1 MTAAQ
6 DYRLARDL
14 ATEIAAGFKAPKFH
28 LDLSREREISLET
41 LHTDP
46 VLERSRRIAISRDEN
61 YGHGLKHVEKV
72 AADAGV
78 IVQRECALRG
88 DSDGKIERA
97 LFLVQL
103 ASLLHDI
110 QRRVPDHAQRSADVT
125 AEILADFPVEEHER
139 EWIVGSIRNHEAFIE
154 PTPMDGPEG
163 QLLSDALYDAD
174 KFRWGPDNFT
184 DTLWEMVSPED
195 VPMRAL
201 IAHFPKG
208 MAGVERIA
216 TTFRSL
222 TGKEYGPEFIEIGI
236 AIGHKLHEEL
246 MKKFPHEDG

>member
-6 DYRLARDL
+6 EYRLARTL
-14 ATEIAAGFKAPKFH
+14 AGEIAAGFEAPKFH
-28 LDLSREREISLET
+28 LDLGREREKSLKT
-41 LHTDP
+41 LHADP
-46 VLERSRRIAISRDEN
+46 ILEKSRRIAIARDEN
-61 YGHGLKHVEKV
+61 YGHGLDHVEKV
-72 AADAGV
+72 AADAGA

-88 DSDGKIERA
+88 DSDGQIERS

-110 QRRVPDHAQRSADVT
+110 QRRVPDHAQRSAET
-125 AEILADFPVEEHER
+125 AAEILLDFPVSEHER
-139 EWIVGSIRNHEAFIE
+139 GWIVGSIRNHEAFIE
-154 PTPMDGPEG
+154 PTPMDSPES

-201 IAHFPKG
+201 LAHFSKG
-208 MAGVERIA
+208 MKGVKKIS
-216 TTFRSL
+216 TTFRSS

-246 MKKFPHEDG
+246 MKMFPPEDG